1 MLTISR
7 FTTILTIKLTLCAL
21 AEHVHG
27 HAHRECPPTD
37 TAHTGAAAWAVQVA
51 EHVATHTDL
60 RHTGTTA
67 SRGLT
72 DCDFIDFKE
81 HRTE

>member
-67 SRGLT
+67 
-72 DCDFIDFKE
+72 
-81 HRTE
+81 